1 VVPISIF
8 TLKLSQKAAL
18 IIFVPLLLQ
27 FAFLVLLLI
36 NMNQAEQQ
44 IQAEAASLRALSC
57 VNIIFNDS
65 LKAAANVALARFSG
79 YENVHLD
86 FERNLQ
92 KFDEHRQQLED
103 IARENPEHATD
114 IKKFLGL
121 SDDTR
126 SLIEHA
132 KTMLNSGDPFGGIR
146 EIARIKEY
154 VQHVS
159 SVGES
164 VVATRLNQDDEL
176 RLQQTKGRERLRQ
189 SVEMLSLLNILTAII
204 AAIVLN
210 AGFAKRL
217 GILSLDTS
225 NIAAGKPLGAPLQ
238 GSDELA
244 RLDQVIHNL
253 ANELSV
259 SRLRERAMIDNAADI
274 IMSLDEKLRILE
286 ANPAVTRI
294 GYEPDDLIGKTFQ
307 SLVLDEDRKIVQG
320 SLEKSS
326 EQSSETF
333 FETRIRRKDGKHLN
347 MAGTARRS
355 AGDKS
360 VFLTLHD
367 ETERV
372 ESERL
377 KADVLAMVSHDLR
390 SSLNSLEIILE
401 LLLEGNL
408 GTLNEKGQRMITK
421 ADTSV
426 SFLLNMINDLLE
438 VERIEAGGIEL
449 HYQSISSKQLIQE
462 AIELT
467 YAQAENKHIHVDVMG
482 KGYDLEVDPERL
494 RRVLL
499 NLLSNAIKFSPE
511 SGRITISIDQITGDY
526 GEHQL
531 EIRVND
537 EGEGIPLDKASLV
550 FQKFKQLESGSEQKR
565 TGSGLGLAI
574 CKALVEAHRGNIGV
588 ERSNTGGA
596 SFWFRLPINRPG

>member
-36 NMNQAEQQ
+36 NLNQAEKQ
-44 IQAEAASLRALSC
+44 IQAEATSLRTLSC

-92 KFDEHRQQLED
+92 KFDEHRQELEEL
-103 IARENPEHATD
+103 ARTNPEHATD
-114 IKKFLGL
+114 IKKFLSL

-146 EIARIKEY
+146 EIARVKEY

-164 VVATRLNQDDEL
+164 VVSSRLNQDDQV
-176 RLQQTKGRERLRQ
+176 RVQQAKARDRLRQ
-189 SVEMLSLLNILTAII
+189 SIEVLSLLNILTAIV

-217 GILSLDTS
+217 GVLSQDTS
-225 NIAAGKPLGAPLQ
+225 NIAAGKPLSEPLK

-244 RLDQVIHNL
+244 KLDQVIHDL
-253 ANELSV
+253 ANQLSV
-259 SRLRERAMIDNAADI
+259 SRQRERAMIDNAADI

-307 SLVLDEDRKIVQG
+307 SLVHEEDRRTVQAN
-320 SLEKSS
+320 LDKSS
-326 EQSSETF
+326 ELASGTS
-333 FETRIRRKDGKHLN
+333 FEARIRKKDGKHLHL
-347 MAGTARRS
+347 AGAARRS
-355 AGDKS
+355 SGDKS

-401 LLLEGNL
+401 LLLEGTL
-408 GTLNEKGQRMITK
+408 GTLNEKGVRMITK

-438 VERIEAGGIEL
+438 IERIEAGGIEL
-449 HYQSISSKQLIQE
+449 HYQSISTKQIVQE
-462 AIELT
+462 AIELI
-467 YAQAENKHIHVDVMG
+467 YAQAENKNIRIDVAG
-482 KGYDLEVDPERL
+482 RSYEVEADPERL

-499 NLLSNAIKFSPE
+499 NLLTNAIKFSPD

-531 EIRVND
+531 EFRVND
-537 EGEGIPLDKASLV
+537 EGEGIPVDKAPLV
-550 FQKFKQLESGSEQKR
+550 FEKFKQLENSSEQKR

-588 ERSNTGGA
+588 ESSSSGGS
-596 SFWFRLPINRPG
+596 SFWFKLPLTRP

>member
-27 FAFLVLLLI
+27 FAFLVVLLI
-36 NMNQAEQQ
+36 NLNQAETQ
-44 IQAEAASLRALSC
+44 IQAEATSLRTLSC
-57 VNIIFNDS
+57 VNIIFNDA

-86 FERNLQ
+86 FQHNLQ
-92 KFDEHRQQLED
+92 KYDEHRQQLED
-103 IARENPEHATD
+103 LARTHPEHAAD
-114 IKKFLGL
+114 IKVFLSL

-132 KTMLNSGDPFGGIR
+132 KTMLNEGDPFGGVR

-154 VQHVS
+154 VQHAS
-159 SVGES
+159 SVGDLIVEE
-164 VVATRLNQDDEL
+164 RLNQDDQL
-176 RLQQTKGRERLRQ
+176 RLQQAKARDRLRQ
-189 SVEMLSLLNILTAII
+189 SIEVLSLLNILTAIV

-217 GILSLDTS
+217 DVLARDTS
-225 NIAAGKPLGAPLQ
+225 NIAAGKPLSEPLK

-244 RLDQVIHNL
+244 KLDQVIHNL
-253 ANELSV
+253 SGELSV
-259 SRLRERAMIDNAADI
+259 SRQRERAMIDNAADM

-286 ANPAVTRI
+286 ANPAVSRI

-307 SLVLDEDRKIVQG
+307 SLVLDEDRKIVQ
-320 SLEKSS
+320 SNLEKMR
-326 EQSSETF
+326 ETSTEAF
-333 FETRIRRKDGKHLN
+333 FELRMRKKDGKQLHLT
-347 MAGTARRS
+347 GTARRS
-355 AGDKS
+355 SGEKS
-360 VFLTLHD
+360 TFLTLHD
-367 ETERV
+367 ETARV

-401 LLLEGNL
+401 LLLEGSL
-408 GTLNEKGQRMITK
+408 GSLNEKGERMITK

-438 VERIEAGGIEL
+438 IERIEAGGIEL
-449 HYQSISSKQLIQE
+449 HYQTISTKQIVQE
-462 AIELT
+462 AIELI
-467 YAQAENKHIHVDVMG
+467 YAQAENKNIRVDVFG
-482 KGYDLEVDPERL
+482 KGYDIDADPERL

-499 NLLSNAIKFSPE
+499 NLLTNAIKFSPE
-511 SGRITISIDQITGDY
+511 SGRITVGVEQITGDY

-531 EIRVND
+531 EFRVND
-537 EGEGIPLDKASLV
+537 EGEGIPLDKAHLV
-550 FQKFKQLESGSEQKR
+550 FEKFKQLENSNEQKR

-574 CKALVEAHRGNIGV
+574 CKALVEAHRGTIGV
-588 ERSNTGGA
+588 ENISAGGS
-596 SFWFRLPINRPG
+596 SFWFKLPLSRPS